1 MKFRYETGVVTFAQF
16 IVMSLLGIPNALNSI
31 ITTCRHAGHDCVSNV
46 IVSLIYFILL
56 TAWFACLW
64 LLGYAAQDRRS
75 KRLAQLLICAEG
87 LVLLVSLFDVKHHN
101 DFLGLITSLIDLIFA
116 AWVILLAFRLMRS
129 GGGRIV
135 AKQRPRQRRR
145 PTARQ

>member
-1 MKFRYETGVVTFAQF
+1 MNIKYETGVITFAQF

-31 ITTCRHAGHDCVSNV
+31 ITTCRHTGHDCVSNL

-75 KRLAQLLICAEG
+75 KRLAQLLIAAEG

-101 DFLGLITSLIDLIFA
+101 DALGFVTSLIDLVFA
-116 AWVILLAFRLMRS
+116 GWIILLAFRLMRS

-135 AKQRPRQRRR
+135 AKQRPRQRQRR
-145 PTARQ
+145 KTT